1 MPYVTWLLLKYTEV
15 DGNGTP
21 SGSLPHACVPA
32 SSVTPQILPRTL
44 SYANVASTPADP
56 AGPQS
61 QTDIST
67 QALRKR
73 VERLMKPKARG
84 GLKVPPELIKEWETG
99 DQNKLLDDFKKAGL
113 DKDRLK
119 KKCI

>member
-1 MPYVTWLLLKYTEV
+1 
-15 DGNGTP
+15 
-21 SGSLPHACVPA
+21 
-32 SSVTPQILPRTL
+32 
-44 SYANVASTPADP
+44 
-56 AGPQS
+56 
-61 QTDIST
+61 
-67 QALRKR
+67 
-73 VERLMKPKARG
+73 MKPKARG